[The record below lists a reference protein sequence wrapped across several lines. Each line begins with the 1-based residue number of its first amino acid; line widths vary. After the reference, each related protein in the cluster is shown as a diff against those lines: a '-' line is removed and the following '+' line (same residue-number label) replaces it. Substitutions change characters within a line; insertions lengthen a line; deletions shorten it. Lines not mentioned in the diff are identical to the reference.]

1 MILESPPFNED
12 LVVAKDQRLQA
23 RIPALILNF
32 EWQKWFGSLVGG
44 FLKTPT
50 REARVTLE
58 AQAASL
64 GVTALPLAS
73 IPAGIYRVSY
83 YARITTP
90 ATVSSSLIVTI
101 SHTDRTIALT
111 QSASAITG
119 NTITTT
125 QFGTLVL
132 RVDRNSPVSY
142 STTYASVGATP
153 MAYALDLAIEQL
165 SLDD

>member
-1 MILESPPFNED
+1 M
-12 LVVAKDQRLQA
+12 
-23 RIPALILNF
+23 
-32 EWQKWFGSLVGG
+32 
-44 FLKTPT
+44 
-50 REARVTLE
+50 
-58 AQAASL
+58 
-64 GVTALPLAS
+64 TALPLAS

-153 MAYALDLAIEQL
+153 MAYALDLAIEQV